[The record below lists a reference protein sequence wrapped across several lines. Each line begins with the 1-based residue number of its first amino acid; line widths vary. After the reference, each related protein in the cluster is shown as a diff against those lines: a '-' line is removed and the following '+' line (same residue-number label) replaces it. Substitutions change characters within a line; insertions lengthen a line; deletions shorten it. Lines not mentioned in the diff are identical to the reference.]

1 MDEDVI
7 PRGHAH
13 LLDFWRRGCPIFE
26 GNSSEV
32 GSILVAKKQC
42 QNWEGVIPTLIIL
55 PTKHTLGISPSAL
68 VRTICP
74 IYFSTLL
81 VFFYMDY
88 ESLCLQRFK
97 KKLLKEEVVAHQISE
112 LEEERTVVF

>member
-1 MDEDVI
+1 MASW
-7 PRGHAH
+7 PPY
-13 LLDFWRRGCPIFE
+13 LW
-26 GNSSEV
+26 
-32 GSILVAKKQC
+32 ILAPPLV
-42 QNWEGVIPTLIIL
+42 
-55 PTKHTLGISPSAL
+55 GISPSRL

-88 ESLCLQRFK
+88 EPLCLQRFK